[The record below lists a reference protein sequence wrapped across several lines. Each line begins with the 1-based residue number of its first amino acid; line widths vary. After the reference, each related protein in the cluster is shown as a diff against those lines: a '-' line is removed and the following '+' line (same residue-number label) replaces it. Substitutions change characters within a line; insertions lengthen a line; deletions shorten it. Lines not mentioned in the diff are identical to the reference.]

1 MGIKPASF
9 FHEVTLLKKATQKT
23 EVHGFR
29 AFKGQTLQK
38 SSAIEQLLFGFME
51 QFYIPASTNLVEYK
65 KETGSS
71 VVNRSA
77 TFHFPSAVKMI
88 AAL

>member
-1 MGIKPASF
+1 MAFGVLQNKPLSS
-9 FHEVTLLKKATQKT
+9 HQQSNNYLL
-23 EVHGFR
+23 G
-29 AFKGQTLQK
+29 
-38 SSAIEQLLFGFME
+38 LLNNN
-51 QFYIPASTNLVEYK
+51 YIPASTNLVEYK

-77 TFHFPSAVKMI
+77 TFHFPLAAKMI